1 MSLNLSEKQTT
12 NARKTACYRIQAMLP
27 SCLLAWEIYPIIL
40 VASFLRLYRLDTT
53 PFSGDQS
60 MLFRMAYDA
69 VHHGLIPATSNGSSI
84 YTMHPP
90 LTVYFLMLPALLSA
104 DPVWAAAMTALFNVI
119 AVLLTYLFTRRYYG
133 RLAATIAAA
142 LYATAQT

>member
-1 MSLNLSEKQTT
+1 MSLTLSERQATK
-12 NARKTACYRIQAMLP
+12 ARETARFKIQNML
-27 SCLLAWEIYPIIL
+27 SSWLRAWEIYPIIL
-40 VASFLRLYRLDTT
+40 IASFLRLYRLDTT
-53 PFSGDQS
+53 AFSYDQS

-69 VHHGLIPATSNGSSI
+69 IHHGLIPATSNGSSI

-119 AVLLTYLFTRRYYG
+119 
-133 RLAATIAAA
+133 
-142 LYATAQT
+142 